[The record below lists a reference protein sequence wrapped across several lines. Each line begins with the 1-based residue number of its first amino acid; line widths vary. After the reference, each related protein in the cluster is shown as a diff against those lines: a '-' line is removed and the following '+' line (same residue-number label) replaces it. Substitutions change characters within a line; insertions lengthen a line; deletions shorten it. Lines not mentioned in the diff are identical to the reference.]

1 MISIEEIKS
10 EMDQLK
16 TLDPFHRMVEFAS
29 LVTAYFEKEGIKPII
44 VGGLSV
50 EIYTRGEYK
59 TSDID
64 FIADGY
70 EKFNEL
76 LTQLNFIKTGY
87 TRGEYKTSDIDF
99 VADGYEKFNE
109 LLTQLNFIKT
119 GKDWYHAD
127 LELAIE
133 IPGNFLDG
141 SYDNVYKIRLKNDR
155 YVYVI
160 GIEDIIVHRLESA
173 YLSNRENPEYNV
185 DYEWAKRLF
194 LLHHDELNMTYL
206 LEEGKRTQSLPSI
219 EKWIAEIK
227 SN

>member
-50 EIYTRGEYK
+50 EI
-59 TSDID
+59 
-64 FIADGY
+64 
-70 EKFNEL
+70 
-76 LTQLNFIKTGY
+76 Y

>member
-29 LVTAYFEKEGIKPII
+29 LVTAYFEKQGIKPII

-50 EIYTRGEYK
+50 EI
-59 TSDID
+59 
-64 FIADGY
+64 
-70 EKFNEL
+70 
-76 LTQLNFIKTGY
+76 Y

-119 GKDWYHAD
+119 GKDWYHTD